1 MTDLSYAAVFGTPEQ
16 QEQTDAGGQLFVA
29 TVGSYSSSTGT
40 TLIFPGQTEASQKRY
55 KRLSNVSLSAGQKV
69 LVAKLSGTYVILGR
83 IV

>member
-16 QEQTDAGGQLFVA
+16 QEPEGPFVVA
-29 TVGSYSSSTGT
+29 TVGDYNSSTGT
-40 TLIFPGQTEASQKRY
+40 TLIFPGQTTASQKRY
-55 KRLSNVSLSAGQKV
+55 KRLYNVSLSAGQKV

>member
-16 QEQTDAGGQLFVA
+16 QEQPDAGGQLLVA
-29 TVGSYSSSTGT
+29 TVGSYNSSTGT
-40 TLIFPGQTEASQKRY
+40 TLIFPGQTTASQKRY
-55 KRLSNVSLSAGQKV
+55 KRLYNVSLSAGQKV